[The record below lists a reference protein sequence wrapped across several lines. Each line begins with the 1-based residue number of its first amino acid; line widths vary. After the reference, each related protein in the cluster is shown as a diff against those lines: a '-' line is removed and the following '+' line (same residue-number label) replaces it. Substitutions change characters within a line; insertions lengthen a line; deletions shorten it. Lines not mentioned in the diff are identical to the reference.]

1 MTAQQRAAIVIVGAG
16 ASGVSLAA
24 HLLQSPSSS
33 LRVTLVEKRPVFGGG
48 VAYSTALPDH
58 LLNVSDK
65 GMSALAY
72 DPEHFSR
79 WAHERGFGDASEPY
93 YAPRS
98 LYGRYLRELLTE
110 LTEREP
116 VRLRLVHEEALA
128 IVPSGAGVDVSLA
141 NGTSL
146 VGHVAVLATGHD
158 EQPVSERAF
167 AISSEGVDSGGFD
180 PKGRVLILGTGLS
193 MVDAVLSLDARG
205 HSGEIV
211 AVSRRGL
218 IPSPH
223 RPGSPIRLDS
233 ADVPLGTDLS
243 YFVRWFR
250 SLVSATEARGGDWRD
265 VVDGLR
271 PFNQRI
277 WQSWPTSA
285 KRRFLEHTKA
295 WWDIHRHRM
304 APQIHARLLKTIESG
319 RLKLVAGR
327 LADVKK
333 QGDGFIATLEHRHK
347 RRTEII
353 SAAAILDCTGIAKD
367 VSAGSIR
374 IVRGLI
380 RQRLARPDPMRIGL
394 DVTVDCAVVD
404 AEGKPS
410 PNIYAIG
417 PLTRG
422 TFLEIDAM
430 PDIRA
435 QCARLAG
442 LLTR

>member
-1 MTAQQRAAIVIVGAG
+1 MTAQRRAAIVIVGAG

-24 HLLQSPSSS
+24 HLLQSPSPS

-65 GMSALAY
+65 GMSAVAY
-72 DPEHFSR
+72 DPQHFSR
-79 WAHERGFGDASEPY
+79 WARERGFGDGSEPY

-98 LYGRYLRELLTE
+98 LYGRYLRELLAD

-116 VRLRLVHEEALA
+116 VRLRLVREEALA
-128 IVPSGAGVDVSLA
+128 ITPSGAGVEVSLA
-141 NGTSL
+141 NGASL

-158 EQPVSERAF
+158 EQPEAQHSF
-167 AISSEGVDSGGFD
+167 AIKAGGVEDGGFD
-180 PKGRVLILGTGLS
+180 PAERVLILGTGLS
-193 MVDAVLSLDARG
+193 MVDAVLSLDAQG
-205 HSGEIV
+205 HTGEII

-218 IPSPH
+218 IPWPH
-223 RPGSPIRLDS
+223 RPGTPIRLDS

-250 SLVSATEARGGDWRD
+250 QLVKDTEARGGDWRD

-277 WQSWPTSA
+277 WQSWPTGA
-285 KRRFLEHTKA
+285 RRRFLEHTKA

-304 APQIHARLLKTIESG
+304 APKIHARLLKTIESG

-327 LADVKK
+327 LAKVTQD
-333 QGDGFIATLEHRHK
+333 GDGYLATLEHRQTRQAK
-347 RRTEII
+347 TV
-353 SAAAILDCTGIAKD
+353 AVAAILDCTGIAKD

-374 IVRGLI
+374 IVRSLI
-380 RQRLARPDPMRIGL
+380 RQKLARPDPMRIGL
-394 DVTVDCAVVD
+394 DVTVDCAIVD
-404 AEGKPS
+404 ADGKPS
-410 PNIYAIG
+410 SNIYAVG

-435 QCARLAG
+435 QCARLAA

>member
-1 MTAQQRAAIVIVGAG
+1 VTSPRRGAIVVVGAG

-24 HLLQSPSSS
+24 HLLRSSSSS

-48 VAYSTALPDH
+48 LAYSTPLPDH

-65 GMSALAY
+65 GMSALAH

-79 WAHERGFGDASEPY
+79 WARERGFVDESTPY

-98 LYGRYLRELLTE
+98 LYGRYLRELLAE
-110 LTEREP
+110 LAEREP
-116 VRLRLVHEEALA
+116 VRLRLVQEEALA
-128 IVPSGAGVDVSLA
+128 ITPSGAGVEVALA
-141 NGTSL
+141 NGASL

-158 EQPVSERAF
+158 DQPESERTF
-167 AISSEGVDSGGFD
+167 AIKSEFVDSGSFD
-180 PKGRVLILGTGLS
+180 PTAPVLILGTGLS
-193 MVDAVLSLDARG
+193 MVDAVLSLEARG
-205 HSGEIV
+205 QTGEII

-223 RPGSPIRLDS
+223 RPGKPIRLDS

-243 YFVRWFR
+243 YFLRWFR
-250 SLVSATEARGGDWRD
+250 DLVSATEARGGDWRD

-304 APQIHARLLKTIESG
+304 APQIHARLLNTIESG
-319 RLKLVAGR
+319 RLRLVAGR
-327 LADVKK
+327 VAEVTNE
-333 QGDGFIATLEHRHK
+333 GDSFLVTLEHRHK
-347 RRTEII
+347 RRSETL
-353 SAAAILDCTGIAKD
+353 SVAAILDCTGIAKD

-394 DVTVDCAVVD
+394 DVTADCAVVD
-404 AEGKPS
+404 ADGKPS
-410 PNIYAIG
+410 SSIYAIG